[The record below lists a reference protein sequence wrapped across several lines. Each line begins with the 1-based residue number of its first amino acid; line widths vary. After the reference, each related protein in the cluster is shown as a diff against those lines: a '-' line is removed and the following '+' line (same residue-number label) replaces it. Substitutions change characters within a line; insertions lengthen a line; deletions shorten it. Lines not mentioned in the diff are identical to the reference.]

1 MSVADRLARMEI
13 RRALSGPQS
22 QERDTPST
30 TLVLADNPVI
40 VRLRG
45 LVGQLAQFQMG
56 RDDPKLARMGMLL
69 NIVIEELFEE
79 IRDFDEVTFQK
90 YLLVVARITEWVAT
104 GDIEIIPEELRPS
117 LGVIEGEI
125 LPVE

>member
-1 MSVADRLARMEI
+1 
-13 RRALSGPQS
+13 
-22 QERDTPST
+22 
-30 TLVLADNPVI
+30 
-40 VRLRG
+40 
-45 LVGQLAQFQMG
+45 MG

-117 LGVIEGEI
+117 LGVIEGEV